1 MKIIVGL
8 GNPGKQYEKNRHNI
22 GFMALDA
29 LLGNVKWQDSQKF
42 KGLIYDSGEIIYLKP
57 QTFMNNSGEA
67 VRAIMSFYGLLPK
80 SFGLIKKA
88 DADLNEVL
96 TVIQDDI
103 DIELGKWKISS
114 DSRSGGHRGIQSII
128 THLKTQKF
136 RRIKIGVKNE
146 QLRTI
151 IPAEKFV
158 IQNFLPEERL
168 LLEQTIKQA
177 IKSI

>member
-8 GNPGKQYEKNRHNI
+8 GNPGKQYEKNRHNT

-42 KGLIYDSGEIIYLKP
+42 KGLIYESGELIYLKP

-67 VRAIMSFYGLLPK
+67 VQIIMSFYSLLPK

-88 DADLNEVL
+88 NADLNEVL

-103 DIELGKWKISS
+103 DIELGKWKIASN
-114 DSRSGGHRGIQSII
+114 SRSGGHRGIQSII

-136 RRIKIGVKNE
+136 RRIRIGVKNK

-168 LLEQTIKQA
+168 LLEKTIKQA